1 MNKIASI
8 GELAVGAEINGPVKH
23 INPERIEWYDSAMLS
38 AAKDELAQVGSNIHT
53 DDEYAKKEGF
63 PGVMADGMMM
73 TNWCSTML
81 IDHFGMDYLERGE
94 LRTKFIKP
102 VYLDV
107 MLHVRGKVLSVEK
120 TENGTLYA
128 LDVWCEDEK
137 GTKLVDGD
145 AKVEVRQAG

>member
-1 MNKIASI
+1 MNKIVSVAD
-8 GELAVGAEINGPVKH
+8 LVVGAEIRGPVKH

-38 AAKDELAQVGSNIHT
+38 AAKNELAEVGSNIHT

-81 IDHFGMDYLERGE
+81 VEHFGMDYLERGE

-107 MLHVRGKVLSVEK
+107 MLHVRAKVLSVDK
-120 TENGTLYA
+120 TETGMLYS
-128 LDVWCEDEK
+128 LDVWCEDGK
-137 GTKLVDGD
+137 QTKLVDGH
-145 AKVEVRQAG
+145 AKIEVRKS

>member
-1 MNKIASI
+1 MNKAVSV
-8 GELAVGAEINGPVKH
+8 GSLAVGAEIRGPVKH

-38 AAKDELAQVGSNIHT
+38 AAKNELTQVGSNIHT
-53 DDEYAKKEGF
+53 DDDYARDEGF

-81 IDHFGMDYLERGE
+81 IDHFGMDYIERGE

-102 VYLDV
+102 AYLDI
-107 MLHVRGKVLSVEK
+107 MLHVRGKVLAVDK
-120 TENGTLYA
+120 TENGSLYT

-137 GTKLVDGD
+137 GTKLVDGH
-145 AKVEVRQAG
+145 AKVEVRPAG